1 MAISIPELLAE
12 YETRLLKDKLLEFPG
27 KIKQQKAALRDA
39 RASYA
44 EAAQEVALIEAEIAT
59 NIAVETDPNTGKPK
73 FTNDKTR
80 QAELLRRKGANSV
93 ARSAAIAMREAE
105 RLMNEL
111 QDELEALQ
119 DKFRSYRYV
128 VRLTAEELALMAS
141 EHEPEEPGEYAQ
153 AAAKA
158 QAAQPY

>member
-1 MAISIPELLAE
+1 MAIKSISIPELLNE

-27 KIKQQKAALRDA
+27 QIKHQKAVLRDA

-44 EAAQEVALIEAEIAT
+44 EAAQEVAMIEAEIAT

-80 QAELLRRKGANSV
+80 QAELLRRKSADPV
-93 ARSAAIAMREAE
+93 AQNAVIAMREAE
-105 RLMNEL
+105 HLMSEL

-128 VRLTAEELALMAS
+128 ARLTAEELALMAS
-141 EHEPEEPGEYAQ
+141 EHEAEEPEECV
-153 AAAKA
+153 
-158 QAAQPY
+158 